1 MIIFH
6 IKLKISHSRLTNAI
20 FLQGRASMF
29 RQLGLGA
36 KMILGSSAPLL
47 LVIVLGVVC
56 MINIKT
62 LLETSAWVDSSHR
75 IMGSAKDI
83 DKILSDLESGE
94 RGFLIAGKD
103 SFLKSYTNGNKYL
116 HKKIATSVKLVKDS
130 PEQVERLRQIEKLI
144 YKWNE
149 SAAQP
154 EIAKRRQVAVT
165 IQNDQYVKQKL
176 ASGIGKKKLEN
187 VANYLE
193 SLDIDFLNSEN
204 MGGTNLI
211 MTITTDI
218 ENLKSG
224 MRGFLITG
232 KDEFL
237 LKYKNAKDAFF
248 RHEKFVHQI
257 IEATF
262 DREETVEF
270 FENMQQLLT
279 KWMDEY
285 ATPLIESRKKIS
297 NKDSEFDNIISKIDS
312 NESFIILDEIE
323 FYIEDLLDAFD
334 TDRSEWASRT
344 TLAAGRCVDQMENSL
359 RAYLIT
365 GNKKF
370 IELLEK
376 KKEKFQSIVY
386 ELMDF
391 VENAFVIENTEESI
405 NQIQKI
411 VTQWIEMDAEPEIKK
426 RMEANKERSVMADV
440 TALIEAGTGNNIM
453 DKVRKTLSDFVRDE
467 NSRMTDRQQQA
478 SRSAK
483 LAQQMIVVGTL
494 ACIIVSILISFFL
507 TRAITG
513 PIREIFQ
520 GLKTF
525 SNKEF
530 GEVQSQFGEITTNL
544 SKSSDALNNASKE
557 ISEGANLQ
565 ASSLEETSSSM
576 EQISSMAKLNNENAN
591 QADQLMKKVNILMD
605 KTNDAMKALTDS
617 MKEISTTSEETVK
630 VIKTIDDISFQTNI
644 LSLNA
649 SIEAATAGEAGSG
662 FAVVADEV
670 RVLAKRSADAAKAT
684 EKFIDQNVCK
694 IKEGNELVV
703 RTSDAFAEVNTISM
717 EVTQLVSNIANASDM
732 QTKGIEQINT
742 SLSQMEDVT
751 QQNASAC
758 DSLSSQAA
766 DLNSHVNVM
775 LSILEGK
782 NSADDYG
789 FVNKGSEE

>member
-1 MIIFH
+1 
-6 IKLKISHSRLTNAI
+6 
-20 FLQGRASMF
+20 MF
-29 RQLGLGA
+29 RHLGLGT
-36 KMILGSSAPLL
+36 KMILGSSFPLL
-47 LVIVLGVVC
+47 LVIILGIVC
-56 MINIKT
+56 MINIRS
-62 LLETSAWVDSSHR
+62 LLETSARVDYSHR

-83 DKILSDLESGE
+83 DKIISDLESGE
-94 RGFLIAGKD
+94 RGFLISGKGE
-103 SFLKSYTNGNKYL
+103 FLKSYTNGNKNL
-116 HKKIATSVKLVKDS
+116 HNKIETSAQLVKDF
-130 PEQVERLRQIEKLI
+130 PKQVERLQKINKLI
-144 YKWNE
+144 DQWNE
-149 SAAQP
+149 AAAQP

-165 IQNDQYVKQKL
+165 IKNDQYVKQKL
-176 ASGIGKKKLEN
+176 ASGIGKDKIEE
-187 VANYLE
+187 VAIHLE

-232 KDEFL
+232 KEEFL
-237 LKYKNAKDAFF
+237 LKYQNAKDAFY

-270 FENMQQLLT
+270 FESMQQLLA

-285 ATPLIESRKKIS
+285 ASPLIEKRKNIS
-297 NKDSEFDNIISKIDS
+297 NNDAEFDNIITKIDS
-312 NESFIILDEIE
+312 NDSFKILDEIE
-323 FYIEDLLDAFD
+323 FFIEDLLDAFD
-334 TDRSEWASRT
+334 TDKSEWASRKMM
-344 TLAAGRCVDQMENSL
+344 AAGRCVDQMENNL
-359 RAYLIT
+359 RGYMIT
-365 GNKKF
+365 GNEKF
-370 IELLEK
+370 IKELESK
-376 KKEKFQSIVY
+376 KDKFNKIIY

-391 VENAFVIENTEESI
+391 VDNAFTIENTKENI
-405 NQIQKI
+405 NQIRTI
-411 VTQWIEMDAEPEIKK
+411 VTKWIKENAEPEINK
-426 RMEANKERSVMADV
+426 RMEANKDRAVMADV
-440 TALIEAGTGNNIM
+440 TALIEAGTGSNIM
-453 DKVRKTLSDFVRDE
+453 GKVRKTLSDFVMDE
-467 NSRMTDRQQQA
+467 NSRMTERQNHA
-478 SRSAK
+478 SKSAT
-483 LAQQMIVVGTL
+483 LAQQMIVVGTA
-494 ACIIVSILISFFL
+494 ACICISILISFFL

-513 PIREIFQ
+513 PIKEIFQ
-520 GLKTF
+520 GLKKF
-525 SNKEF
+525 SNNEF
-530 GEVQSQFGEITTNL
+530 SEVQNQFGEITTNL
-544 SKSSDALNNASKE
+544 SKSSEALNNASKE

-576 EQISSMAKLNNENAN
+576 EQISSMAKMNNQNAN
-591 QADQLMKKVNILMD
+591 HADELMKKVNVLMD

-617 MKEISTTSEETVK
+617 MKEISKTSEETVK

-684 EKFIDQNVCK
+684 EKFIEHNVSK

-703 RTSDAFAEVNTISM
+703 RTSDAFAEVNTISI
-717 EVTQLVSNIANASDM
+717 EVTQLVSNIAKASDM
-732 QTKGIEQINT
+732 QNKGIEQINT

-751 QQNASAC
+751 QQNAGAC

-766 DLNSHVNVM
+766 DLNGHVNVM

-782 NSADDYG
+782 SSADDYETEAAD
-789 FVNKGSEE
+789 EEVLEE

>member
-1 MIIFH
+1 
-6 IKLKISHSRLTNAI
+6 
-20 FLQGRASMF
+20 MF
-29 RQLGLGA
+29 RHLGLGT
-36 KMILGSSAPLL
+36 KMILGSSAPLI
-47 LVIVLGVVC
+47 LVIILGGVC
-56 MINIKT
+56 MININK
-62 LLETSAWVDSSHR
+62 LLETNAWVDYSHR

-83 DKILSDLESGE
+83 DKIISDLESGE

-103 SFLKSYTNGNKYL
+103 AFLKSYTNGNKNL
-116 HKKIATSVKLVKDS
+116 HNKIETSIQLVKDS
-130 PEQVERLRQIEKLI
+130 PKQVERLQKIENLI
-144 YKWNE
+144 DKWNHE
-149 SAAQP
+149 AAQP
-154 EIAKRRQVAVT
+154 EISKRRQVAIT
-165 IQNDQYVKQKL
+165 IENDQYVKQKL
-176 ASGIGKKKLEN
+176 ASGIGKQKLDN

-237 LKYKNAKDAFF
+237 LKYKNAKDAFY

-262 DREETVEF
+262 DREESTEF
-270 FENMQQLLT
+270 FENMQQLLA

-285 ATPLIESRKKIS
+285 ANPLIEKRRNIT
-297 NKDSEFDNIISKIDS
+297 NNDPEFEMIIAKIDS
-312 NESFIILDEIE
+312 NESFKILDEIE

-334 TDRSEWASRT
+334 TDRSEWASRKIMF
-344 TLAAGRCVDQMENSL
+344 AGRCIDQMENSL
-359 RAYLIT
+359 RGYLIT
-365 GNKKF
+365 GNDKF
-370 IELLEK
+370 INVLEK
-376 KKEKFQSIVY
+376 KKDQFQNTIY
-386 ELMDF
+386 EMLDF
-391 VENAFVIENTEESI
+391 IDNAFVIENTEASI
-405 NQIQKI
+405 NQIKNI
-411 VTQWIEMDAEPEIKK
+411 VTKWIVEDAEPEIKK
-426 RMEANKERSVMADV
+426 RMQANKERSDMADV
-440 TALIEAGTGNNIM
+440 TALIEAGTGSNIM
-453 DKVRKTLSDFVRDE
+453 NNVRKTLSGFIMDE
-467 NSRMTDRQQQA
+467 NSRMIERQDQA
-478 SRSAK
+478 SQSAK
-483 LAQQMIVVGTL
+483 LAQQMIVIGTM
-494 ACIIVSILISFFL
+494 ACILISIFISFFL
-507 TRAITG
+507 TRVITG
-513 PIREIFQ
+513 PIKEIFQ
-520 GLKTF
+520 GLKKF

-530 GEVQSQFGEITTNL
+530 SEVQDQFGEITTNL
-544 SKSSDALNNASKE
+544 SKSSESLNSASKE

-576 EQISSMAKLNNENAN
+576 EQISSMAKMNNDNAN
-591 QADQLMKKVNILMD
+591 HADELMKKVNELMD
-605 KTNDAMKALTDS
+605 KTNDAMAALTDS
-617 MKEISTTSEETVK
+617 MQEISETSEETVK

-684 EKFIDQNVCK
+684 EKFIEHNVSK

-703 RTSDAFAEVNTISM
+703 RTSDAFAEVNTISI
-717 EVTQLVSNIANASDM
+717 EVTKLVSDIAKASDM

-751 QQNASAC
+751 QQNAGAC

-782 NSADDYG
+782 RASDDYESADNDDDA
-789 FVNKGSEE
+789 

>member
-1 MIIFH
+1 MLRH
-6 IKLKISHSRLTNAI
+6 
-20 FLQGRASMF
+20 
-29 RQLGLGA
+29 LGLGT
-36 KMILGSSAPLL
+36 KMILGTSAPLI
-47 LVIVLGVVC
+47 LVIVLGIVC

-62 LLETSAWVDSSHR
+62 LLETNAWVDSSHR

-83 DKILSDLESGE
+83 DKIISDLESGE

-103 SFLKSYTNGNKYL
+103 EFLKSYTNGNKNL
-116 HKKIATSVKLVKDS
+116 HNKIEISVQLVKES
-130 PEQVERLRQIEKLI
+130 PEQVKRLQKIGKLI
-144 YKWNE
+144 DKWNKD
-149 SAAQP
+149 AAQP
-154 EIAKRRQVAVT
+154 EIAKRRQVAIT
-165 IQNDQYVKQKL
+165 IENDQYVKQKL
-176 ASGIGKKKLEN
+176 ASGIGKKKLED
-187 VANYLE
+187 VATFLE

-237 LKYKNAKDAFF
+237 LKYKNAKDAFY

-270 FENMQQLLT
+270 LESMQQLIS
-279 KWMDEY
+279 KWMEEF
-285 ATPLIESRKKIS
+285 ANPLIEMRGNIS
-297 NKDSEFDNIISKIDS
+297 NNDPEFENIIAKIDS
-312 NESFIILDEIE
+312 DESFKILDEIE

-344 TLAAGRCVDQMENSL
+344 TLAVGRCMDQMENSL

-365 GNKKF
+365 GNTKF
-370 IELLEK
+370 IDVLQAK
-376 KKEKFQSIVY
+376 KDKFNSTIY
-386 ELMDF
+386 TLMDF
-391 VENAFVIENTEESI
+391 VDNAFVIENTEESI
-405 NQIQKI
+405 NQIKAI
-411 VTQWIEMDAEPEIKK
+411 ITKWIQEDAEPEIKQ
-426 RMEANKERSVMADV
+426 RMEANKVRSVMADV

-453 DKVRKTLSDFVRDE
+453 EKVRKTLSDFIMAE
-467 NSRMTDRQQQA
+467 NSRMTLRQQQA
-478 SRSAK
+478 SRSAM
-483 LAQQMIVVGTL
+483 LAQQMIVVGTI
-494 ACIIVSILISFFL
+494 ACILISLLISFFL

-513 PIREIFQ
+513 PIKAIFQ
-520 GLKTF
+520 GLKKF

-530 GEVQSQFGEITTNL
+530 RNVQGQFGEITSNL
-544 SKSSDALNNASKE
+544 SKSSEALNNASKE

-576 EQISSMAKLNNENAN
+576 EQISSMAKLNSDNAN
-591 QADQLMKKVNILMD
+591 HADELMKKVNLLMD
-605 KTNDAMKALTDS
+605 KTNDAMAALTDS
-617 MKEISTTSEETVK
+617 MKEISKTSEETVK

-684 EKFIDQNVCK
+684 EKFIEHNVSK

-703 RTSDAFAEVNTISM
+703 KTSDAFAEVNTISI
-717 EVTQLVSNIANASDM
+717 EVTQLVSDIAEASDS

-742 SLSQMEDVT
+742 SLSQMEGVT
-751 QQNASAC
+751 QKNAGAC

-766 DLNSHVNVM
+766 DLNGHVNVM
-775 LSILEGK
+775 LSILEG
-782 NSADDYG
+782 NNASDDYEVDDEK
-789 FVNKGSEE
+789 FDMSES